1 MDKYFKL
8 PATDLAGV
16 LGFAF
21 TVIAVIAVAKRIP
34 VVKNLI

>member
-1 MDKYFKL
+1 MGKYFKL

-16 LGFAF
+16 LGFAAM
-21 TVIAVIAVAKRIP
+21 VIVVLAVAKRTP